1 VIFDEATGNL
11 FTGDSF
17 GSNSPTIPDAFW
29 MQFSQAPV
37 DGYLS
42 VVKNSRTNFHGKV
55 KYVMTGHNDHPLEG
69 EAYLDNLQTALQMLM
84 DKGDAGLVPSYR
96 PAGLKQVVV
105 GDRLHD
111 PNWVAMNVNRDH
123 YLPAPVDEIAGL
135 TRIAVQGYKLTPP
148 FSPQV
153 KEYSVTVPKSIS
165 TVKLEADPTSA
176 RSGELSINGEKVQPG
191 ALQSFK
197 LKGPTSTAK
206 IEVVSPDGTQKAD
219 YNVTVLRSVT
229 LSRKPEK

>member
-1 VIFDEATGNL
+1 
-11 FTGDSF
+11 
-17 GSNSPTIPDAFW
+17 
-29 MQFSQAPV
+29 
-37 DGYLS
+37 
-42 VVKNSRTNFHGKV
+42 
-55 KYVMTGHNDHPLEG
+55 
-69 EAYLDNLQTALQMLM
+69 
-84 DKGDAGLVPSYR
+84 
-96 PAGLKQVVV
+96 
-105 GDRLHD
+105 
-111 PNWVAMNVNRDH
+111 
-123 YLPAPVDEIAGL
+123 
-135 TRIAVQGYKLTPP
+135 
-148 FSPQV
+148 
-153 KEYSVTVPKSIS
+153 VTVPKSIS